1 MRRKFLIVIAI
12 VAVTIIIGAM
22 AANYFLTTPPTPAS
36 TPTTPTGLPT
46 TSPYLA
52 EFRSHPELFL
62 SHTRILHI
70 LFEDESG
77 SRIANLTGVQE
88 VKRDGYTV
96 NLTIHYSLVC
106 DPSIENLTIDSCMLW
121 LITEGPYPVPI
132 PTPLPQNIT
141 LRNNESKIFYN
152 GFDEFSGRWEYALLT
167 VVTDI
172 KGFEIQFSKG
182 GKWVYEKEYY
192 FFNIVEDL
200 FAFLHLNK
208 TEVETET
215 VQIKT
220 V

>member
-1 MRRKFLIVIAI
+1 MRRRFLVILAIIAVAVIFGATYFLIA
-12 VAVTIIIGAM
+12 
-22 AANYFLTTPPTPAS
+22 PP
-36 TPTTPTGLPT
+36 TPTGLPT

-62 SHTRILHI
+62 SHRRILHI

-77 SRIANLTGVQE
+77 GRIANLTGVQE

-132 PTPLPQNIT
+132 PIPGPQNIT
-141 LRNNESKIFYN
+141 LRNGESKIFYN
-152 GFDEFSGRWEYALLT
+152 GLDEFSGQWEYALLT
-167 VVTDI
+167 VVSDI

-182 GKWVYEKEYY
+182 GKWMSGEEYY
-192 FFNIVEDL
+192 YFNIVEDL
-200 FAFLHLNK
+200 FELLYLNK

-215 VQIKT
+215 IQIKT